1 MGFRNF
7 LDPGWTSREQALGD
21 SIRGWVAQGGDSK
34 PARMVC
40 APLRQDEF
48 VLMAPFLPKAK
59 VLESM
64 RELGRFGW
72 IVVYDEQ
79 HMAAAKF
86 LQKQLPIAAIL
97 GPPSVS
103 DDHEECSSL
112 GRFHSG
118 YQLQLRPLYGSAD
131 LGVALVH
138 RTTSCT
144 TLVLS
149 HSIEPVGA
157 AELRVPRRVRR
168 LADYRRSDLSEHLA
182 DLGRG
187 RSKLRVVFHGAQVW
201 DLEPDAWAE
210 ICTQSLAVDD
220 VVRD

>member
-1 MGFRNF
+1 MGFRSF
-7 LDPGWTSREQALGD
+7 LDPGWTSREQDLGG

-34 PARMVC
+34 PSRMVC
-40 APLRQDEF
+40 VPLRQDEF

-59 VLESM
+59 VLATM

-86 LQKQLPIAAIL
+86 LQEQLPIAAIL

-103 DDHEECSSL
+103 DRHQECSPL

-131 LGVALVH
+131 LGAVLVH

-149 HSIEPVGA
+149 HSIEPVGDSG
-157 AELRVPRRVRR
+157 LRVPRRVSRQ
-168 LADYRRSDLSEHLA
+168 ADYRRSDLGEHLTE
-182 DLGRG
+182 LGRG
-187 RSKLRVVFHGAQVW
+187 RSKLRVIFHGAQVW
-201 DLEPDAWAE
+201 DIEPETWAA
-210 ICTQSLAVDD
+210 ICKNSLAVDD
-220 VVRD
+220 VDHD